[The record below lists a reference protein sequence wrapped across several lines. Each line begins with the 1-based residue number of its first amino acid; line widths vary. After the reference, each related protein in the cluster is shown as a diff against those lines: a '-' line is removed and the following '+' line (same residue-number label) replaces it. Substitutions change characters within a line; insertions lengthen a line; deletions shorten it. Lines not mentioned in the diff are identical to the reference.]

1 MKYNSQQNISVNNNN
16 NNNIVEGY
24 TDGIVTSLET
34 NNPVSVNINGYIFKN
49 LIPEFGIDRKQ
60 KQLSQFCIKS
70 SCNSAYD
77 GKNVSIDMIHY
88 VLKRGCR
95 FLDFEIYWG
104 VPSLPD
110 GSKDIGQTTYVP
122 VVSVS
127 NDPTTPETNSISFL
141 SVAKYIKDNGFNNSI
156 CPNSTDPLFIQ
167 LRIKYIPQ
175 MNKVNNQKDLYMY
188 VAEIIWIYLYR
199 YSYHGKVDKNTD
211 ISLLAGKI
219 VIIMDTYANRSYSQ
233 LAPGLQYM
241 ANMESNSDSLT
252 HTTYE
257 DIITEV
263 ENSHSI
269 NYKGYVMNNGTT
281 SNGYNNAGYNRKTTE
296 VAYTWP
302 YTGGNFAYDLSP
314 STITYNPSTYQNL
327 LPRSDS

>member
-1 MKYNSQQNISVNNNN
+1 
-16 NNNIVEGY
+16 
-24 TDGIVTSLET
+24 
-34 NNPVSVNINGYIFKN
+34 
-49 LIPEFGIDRKQ
+49 
-60 KQLSQFCIKS
+60 
-70 SCNSAYD
+70 
-77 GKNVSIDMIHY
+77 VSIDMIHY

-188 VAEIIWIYLYR
+188 VAEIIERNLYR

-269 NYKGYVMNNGTT
+269 NYKGYVMNIENIQQVLPMSTVNMVQYLFT
-281 SNGYNNAGYNRKTTE
+281 DNYNSMSVISRYCVQFTLMAFWKNDSYLE
-296 VAYTWP
+296 AYEKMFNNSRT
-302 YTGGNFAYDLSP
+302 AIIMLSSAMNYSEGQQLIP
-314 STITYNPSTYQNL
+314 GIVYP
-327 LPRSDS
+327 